1 MVSQNVD
8 ILHILTDATEIGV
21 CRPNLQTPISVA
33 SVVQNGIQNGNE
45 MDKCNKRQAK
55 NSQDEASL
63 LADQAKKSQGG
74 ASTLLRAIQLVIGD
88 QQTRSS
94 QSNDPD
100 LMSAS

>member
-1 MVSQNVD
+1 M
-8 ILHILTDATEIGV
+8 
-21 CRPNLQTPISVA
+21 
-33 SVVQNGIQNGNE
+33 VQNGIQNGNE
-45 MDKCNKRQAK
+45 MDKCNKRQVK

-74 ASTLLRAIQLVIGD
+74 ASTLLRAIQLVTGD

-100 LMSAS
+100 LISAS